1 MIYSVYLNDS
11 NITGNADDY
20 FAEVAA
26 WSKVNCNSYFNYNV
40 VDVSDVS
47 TQCDY
52 IAQYY
57 FKNKRDLVAFKLTW
71 T

>member
-11 NITGNADDY
+11 NAGSDVENY
-20 FAEVAA
+20 FTEVAE
-26 WSKVNCNSYFNYNV
+26 WSKVNCNSYVDYNV

-47 TQCDY
+47 TQYDY

-57 FKNKRDLVAFKLTW
+57 FRSKRDLVVFELTW
-71 T
+71 K